1 LHGRKLLVAL
11 CLLGLPLG
19 GWTEDAVAPA
29 TSGAVANV
37 GSAFDPATA
46 GNIRGHVTWDG
57 DLPAVPPLRGW
68 TDVGPEDGGAKYHV
82 LENPN
87 APMSILSREGSATRR
102 SSSAAWTWGKP
113 VKLIQPDG
121 DGTTPFGPPSVAG
134 SASSRC
140 AHAHSSGSNS
150 PNRSEG

>member
-1 LHGRKLLVAL
+1 HPALPRRGKGLGRGWLPHHGNHNRAGPRPPFPLAAGGINGVKLIPRLAALPACRGPLVLPGRLPLHGRKLLVVL

-19 GWTEDAVAPA
+19 GCTEDAVPSA

-46 GNIRGHVTWDG
+46 GTIRGHVTWDG

-82 LENPN
+82 L
-87 APMSILSREGSATRR
+87 
-102 SSSAAWTWGKP
+102 
-113 VKLIQPDG
+113 
-121 DGTTPFGPPSVAG
+121 
-134 SASSRC
+134 
-140 AHAHSSGSNS
+140 
-150 PNRSEG
+150 